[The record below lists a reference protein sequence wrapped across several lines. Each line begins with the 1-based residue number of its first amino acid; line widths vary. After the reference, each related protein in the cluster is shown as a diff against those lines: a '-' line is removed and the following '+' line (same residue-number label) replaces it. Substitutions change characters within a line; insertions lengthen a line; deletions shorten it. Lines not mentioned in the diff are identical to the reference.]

1 MDWGRVNFL
10 KNIKWGNKTIED
22 IKVQTNTK
30 LIKSMS
36 RRQTRRHGRRRV
48 LSRRGLWALTLLLM
62 ALVFGG
68 LLARQKLPYYIYPV
82 DYFEIISAEAE
93 SVGLDPYLISAV
105 IKAESNFREDAL
117 SSAGAVGLMQLMPST
132 AEWLAAKGGCEFELE
147 RLCEP
152 EYNIRLGCQYLRFL
166 LDYWQWDVC
175 KALASYNAGQTNVAR
190 WLNEGI
196 WDGTGENLADIPFN
210 ETQKYVDKV
219 LRIYQEYQE
228 LY

>member
-1 MDWGRVNFL
+1 MNAELGRPAA
-10 KNIKWGNKTIED
+10 KR
-22 IKVQTNTK
+22 
-30 LIKSMS
+30 S
-36 RRQTRRHGRRRV
+36 RRRALTKQ
-48 LSRRGLWALTLLLM
+48 GLWLLTILLL
-62 ALVFGG
+62 ALVLGG
-68 LLARQKLPYYIYPV
+68 LLARQKLPYYIYPI

-93 SVGLDPYLISAV
+93 SVDIDPYLISAV
-105 IKAESNFREDAL
+105 IKAESNFVEDAQ
-117 SSAGAVGLMQLMPST
+117 SPAGARGLMQLMPST
-132 AEWLAAKGGCEFELE
+132 AEWLAAKGGYAYEPE

-175 KALASYNAGQTNVAR
+175 KALASYNAGQTNVAH
-190 WLNEGI
+190 WLDEGI

-219 LRIYQEYQE
+219 LRIYQKYLE

>member
-1 MDWGRVNFL
+1 L
-10 KNIKWGNKTIED
+10 KKEQGDNTIED
-22 IKVQTNTK
+22 IKVQSNTTF
-30 LIKSMS
+30 IKSVGRPHV
-36 RRQTRRHGRRRV
+36 RRRGRRRV
-48 LSRRGLWALTLLLM
+48 LSRQGLFLLTLLLA
-62 ALVFGG
+62 ALIIGA

-82 DYFEIISAEAE
+82 DYFEIISAEAQ
-93 SVGLDPYLISAV
+93 SVDIDPYLVSAV
-105 IKAESNFREDAL
+105 IKAESNFREDAQ
-117 SSAGAVGLMQLMPST
+117 SSAGAMGLMQLMPST
-132 AEWLAAKGGCEFELE
+132 AEWLATKGGYEFEPE
-147 RLCEP
+147 RLYEP

>member
-1 MDWGRVNFL
+1 
-10 KNIKWGNKTIED
+10 
-22 IKVQTNTK
+22 
-30 LIKSMS
+30 
-36 RRQTRRHGRRRV
+36 
-48 LSRRGLWALTLLLM
+48 M
-62 ALVFGG
+62 ALIFGG

-82 DYFEIISAEAE
+82 DYFEIISAEAA
-93 SVGLDPYLISAV
+93 SVDIDPYLVSAV
-105 IKAESNFREDAL
+105 IKAESNFDENAQ
-117 SSAGAVGLMQLMPST
+117 STAGAVGLMQLMPST
-132 AEWLAAKGGCEFELE
+132 AEWLAARSGAEFEPE

-190 WLNEGI
+190 WLNEGT

-219 LRIYQEYQE
+219 LRIYLHFINGKMQKLGEI
-228 LY
+228 LWLNRKSNCLIPCRRWTSLRPARTAA

>member
-1 MDWGRVNFL
+1 M
-10 KNIKWGNKTIED
+10 I
-22 IKVQTNTK
+22 
-30 LIKSMS
+30 
-36 RRQTRRHGRRRV
+36 
-48 LSRRGLWALTLLLM
+48 LLM
-62 ALVFGG
+62 SALVLGG

-93 SVGLDPYLISAV
+93 SMDIDPYLVAAV
-105 IKAESNFREDAL
+105 IKAESNFVEDAE
-117 SSAGAVGLMQLMPST
+117 SKAGALGLMQLMPST
-132 AEWLAAKGGCEFELE
+132 AEWLAAKGGYAYEQD

-152 EYNIRLGCQYLRFL
+152 EYNIKLGCQYLRFL

-190 WLNEGI
+190 WLRDGV

>member
-1 MDWGRVNFL
+1 M
-10 KNIKWGNKTIED
+10 
-22 IKVQTNTK
+22 
-30 LIKSMS
+30 
-36 RRQTRRHGRRRV
+36 
-48 LSRRGLWALTLLLM
+48 TLLLA
-62 ALVFGG
+62 ALIIGA

-82 DYFEIISAEAE
+82 DYFEIISAEAQ
-93 SVGLDPYLISAV
+93 SVDIDPYLVSAV
-105 IKAESNFREDAL
+105 IKAESNFREDAQ
-117 SSAGAVGLMQLMPST
+117 SSAGAMGLMQLMPST
-132 AEWLAAKGGCEFELE
+132 AEWLATKGGYEFEPE
-147 RLCEP
+147 RLYEP

>member
-1 MDWGRVNFL
+1 MKKEQGDN
-10 KNIKWGNKTIED
+10 TIED
-22 IKVQTNTK
+22 IKVQSNTTF
-30 LIKSMS
+30 IKSVGRPRA
-36 RRQTRRHGRRRV
+36 RRRGRRRV
-48 LSRRGLWALTLLLM
+48 LSRQGLFLLTLLLA
-62 ALVFGG
+62 ALIIGA

-82 DYFEIISAEAE
+82 DYFEIISAEAQ
-93 SVGLDPYLISAV
+93 SVDIDPYLVSAV
-105 IKAESNFREDAL
+105 IKAESNFREDAQ
-117 SSAGAVGLMQLMPST
+117 SSAGAMGLMQLMPST
-132 AEWLAAKGGCEFELE
+132 AEWLATKGGYEFEPE
-147 RLCEP
+147 RLYEP